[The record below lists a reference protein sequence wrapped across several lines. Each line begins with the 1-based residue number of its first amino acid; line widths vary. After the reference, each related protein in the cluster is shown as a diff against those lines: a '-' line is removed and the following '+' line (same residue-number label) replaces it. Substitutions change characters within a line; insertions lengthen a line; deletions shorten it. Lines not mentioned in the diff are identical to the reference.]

1 MPRPTTWVGP
11 FGTWGVVVPTD
22 LTRPLPCDRW
32 LPGPDQVLHRGVVS
46 SAPCERLFEWV
57 GQLRAAPYSYDWID
71 NLGRASPVTL
81 TVGADGL
88 AIGDRINTIF
98 RVVDLEPGRSVTMR
112 FAADWFGEVVC
123 TYLVES
129 WDGGS
134 RLLVRFPVVY
144 AGVLAARAM
153 AWLLPAGDLV
163 MMRRQLLNLA
173 ALAAP

>member
-1 MPRPTTWVGP
+1 MSP
-11 FGTWGVVVPTD
+11 
-22 LTRPLPCDRW
+22 
-32 LPGPDQVLHRGVVS
+32 
-46 SAPCERLFEWV
+46 APPERLFEWV

-71 NLGRASPVTL
+71 NLGRASPRTL

-88 AIGDRINTIF
+88 AMDDRINTIF
-98 RVVDLEPGRSVTMR
+98 RVVDVEPGRSVTMR

-129 WDGGS
+129 WEDGS
-134 RLLVRFPVVY
+134 RLLVRFPVAY
-144 AGVLAARAM
+144 ARGFAARAM

-173 ALAAP
+173 TLATR